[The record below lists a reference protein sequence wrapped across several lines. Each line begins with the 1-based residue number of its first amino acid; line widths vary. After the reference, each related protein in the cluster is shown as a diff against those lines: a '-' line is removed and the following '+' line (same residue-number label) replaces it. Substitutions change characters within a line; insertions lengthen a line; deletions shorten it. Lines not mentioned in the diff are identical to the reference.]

1 MFDTPE
7 SVEARGASGSKATA
21 IDVVIL
27 TWNDNGIER
36 LAFDSAHA
44 STGVH
49 AAVVLVDNGSEPPV
63 DDYFLGPEDR
73 IIRLER
79 NEGVARGRNIGARA
93 GTSDLICFLDSDAV
107 LHPNTLSILA
117 EVVRSDPTIALSAPV
132 FDDQDP
138 TDSGGR
144 APTLGRKLQR
154 VSGRTSAYAS
164 GTSHGGVIDVDFAI
178 GACQLVRRDLFEQV
192 GGLDEIF
199 FYGPEDADFCMRL
212 RLAGWRVVQVP
223 AAGCEHPPRRRNRRL
238 LTARGIRHGAA
249 VLRFLW
255 RYRNYRRQVPL
266 P

>member
-1 MFDTPE
+1 MISADPTTSPP
-7 SVEARGASGSKATA
+7 VTV
-21 IDVVIL
+21 DVVIL
-27 TWNDNGIER
+27 TWNDGGIEQD
-36 LAFDSAHA
+36 AIDSVHS
-44 STGVH
+44 STGVRP
-49 AAVVLVDNGSEPPV
+49 VVIVVDNGSDPPAAPRLPHRQ
-63 DDYFLGPEDR
+63 DDLV
-73 IIRLER
+73 RLHQ
-79 NEGVARGRNIGARA
+79 NLGVARGRNIGARS